1 VSLLPIDPESDEI
14 SDRNGMPQNMIYG
27 LMDFKIKV
35 DIPGS
40 STTLTIFLPEPMP
53 QGYKWYK
60 YSQSKGWYDYSSNV
74 SLNGDRTQL
83 SLTLVDGGTGD
94 DDGQQNGIIEDP
106 SGLGTAGSATVSDQ
120 TVSSGG
126 GGGCFIGTL
135 GEAFKWWRF

>member
-1 VSLLPIDPESDEI
+1 
-14 SDRNGMPQNMIYG
+14 MIYG

-74 SLNGDRTQL
+74 SLNGDRTRL